1 MNLPSAFKERTS
13 RLLGESAYEALETA
27 LQSEAPTSI
36 RINTAKWKGILKSEK
51 SVPWC
56 EHGYYLSTRPA
67 FTFDP
72 LFHAGC
78 YYVQEAASMFLAQ
91 AMKQYVTSP
100 VIMLDLCA
108 APGGK
113 STLARSILPEGSLLV
128 SNEIIKNR
136 SQILAENI
144 IKWGGDA
151 ATIVTNNDSADFT
164 YFSHLFDVILT
175 DVPCSGEGMFRKD
188 ANAITEWS
196 EANVELCWKRQRE
209 IIRNIWP
216 TLKPDGILIYS
227 TCTYNREENEDNV
240 MWICNELGAEVL
252 EVSTNSEWNITGSQ
266 TEANIPVYRFLPHK
280 TQGEGLFM
288 AVLQKKEE
296 GNGNASDDV
305 YNNENTKSK
314 KKSSKGKETNTIP
327 ANVKNWIR
335 NNDLYEWELSN
346 NKIYAFPKLFYN
358 EYIKL
363 KQKLRIVHAGIEV
376 AEVKGKDC
384 IPAHN
389 LAMSHASELTDFPQA
404 ELTYEQAIAFLRKE
418 ALSLAP
424 ETPKG
429 YVVVTYQNQPLGF
442 VKNIGN
448 RANNLYPQEWKIR
461 SGYLPENNIQLNF
474 STE

>member
-1 MNLPSAFKERTS
+1 
-13 RLLGESAYEALETA
+13 
-27 LQSEAPTSI
+27 
-36 RINTAKWKGILKSEK
+36 
-51 SVPWC
+51 
-56 EHGYYLSTRPA
+56 
-67 FTFDP
+67 
-72 LFHAGC
+72 
-78 YYVQEAASMFLAQ
+78 
-91 AMKQYVTSP
+91 
-100 VIMLDLCA
+100 
-108 APGGK
+108 
-113 STLARSILPEGSLLV
+113 
-128 SNEIIKNR
+128 
-136 SQILAENI
+136 
-144 IKWGGDA
+144 
-151 ATIVTNNDSADFT
+151 
-164 YFSHLFDVILT
+164 
-175 DVPCSGEGMFRKD
+175 
-188 ANAITEWS
+188 
-196 EANVELCWKRQRE
+196 
-209 IIRNIWP
+209 
-216 TLKPDGILIYS
+216 
-227 TCTYNREENEDNV
+227 

-252 EVSTNSEWNITGSQ
+252 EVSTQTEWNITGSQ

-288 AVLQKKEE
+288 AVLRKKEE
-296 GNGNASDDV
+296 SNDNESDDI

-314 KKSSKGKETNTIP
+314 KKSPKGKETNTIP

-363 KQKLRIVHAGIEV
+363 KQKLRIVHVGIEV
-376 AEVKGKDC
+376 AEIKGKDC

-418 ALSLAP
+418 ALSLDP

-461 SGYLPENNIQLNF
+461 SGYLPGNNIQLNF

>member
-36 RINTAKWKGILKSEK
+36 RINTAKWKGILKSEE

-56 EHGYYLSTRPA
+56 EHAYYLSTRPA

-91 AMKQYVTSP
+91 AMKQYVQSP

-144 IKWGGDA
+144 IKWGGSA

-164 YFSHLFDVILT
+164 EFTHLFDVILT

-196 EANVELCWKRQRE
+196 EANVELCWKRQQE

-227 TCTYNREENEDNV
+227 TCTFNREENEDNV

-252 EVSTNSEWNITGSQ
+252 EVPSQPEWNISGSQ
-266 TEANIPVYRFLPHK
+266 TEADIPVYRFLPHK
-280 TQGEGLFM
+280 TRGEGLFM
-288 AVLQKKEE
+288 AVLRKKGEDDE
-296 GNGNASDDV
+296 CEPAENCYKENA
-305 YNNENTKSK
+305 KPK
-314 KKSSKGKETNTIP
+314 KKSSKGKETSNIP
-327 ANVKNWIR
+327 ADVKNWIS
-335 NNDLYEWELSN
+335 NKDAYEWEVSN
-346 NKIYAFPKLFYN
+346 NKIYAFPKLFYS
-358 EYIKL
+358 EYVKL
-363 KQKLRIVHAGIEV
+363 RQKLRIVHAGIEV
-376 AEVKGKDC
+376 AEMKGKDC

-389 LAMSHASELTDFPQA
+389 LAMSHASELAIFPKA
-404 ELTYEQAIAFLRKE
+404 ELNYEQAIAFLRKE
-418 ALSLAP
+418 ALTFGP

-429 YVVVTYQNQPLGF
+429 YVIVTYQNQPLGF

-474 STE
+474 N

>member
-36 RINTAKWKGILKSEK
+36 RINTTKWKGILKSEV

-56 EHGYYLSTRPA
+56 EHAYYLSTRPA

-91 AMKQYVTSP
+91 AMKQYVQSP

-128 SNEIIKNR
+128 SNEIIKSR

-144 IKWGGDA
+144 IKWGGSA
-151 ATIVTNNDSADFT
+151 ATIVTNNDSADFSGFT
-164 YFSHLFDVILT
+164 HLFDVILT

-252 EVSTNSEWNITGSQ
+252 EVPTNPEWNIAGSQ
-266 TEANIPVYRFLPHK
+266 TETDIPVYRFLPHK

-288 AVLQKKEE
+288 AVLRKREE
-296 GNGNASDDV
+296 SNGNEIDEV
-305 YNNENTKSK
+305 YSNENTKSK
-314 KKSSKGKETNTIP
+314 KKTSKGKETSTIP
-327 ANVKNWIR
+327 ANVKDWI
-335 NNDLYEWELSN
+335 NNKDLYEWEISN
-346 NKIYAFPKLFYN
+346 NIISAFPKLFYS

-389 LAMSHASELTDFPQA
+389 LTMSHASELAAFPKA
-404 ELTYEQAIAFLRKE
+404 ELNYEQAIAFLRKE
-418 ALSLAP
+418 ALTLSS

-429 YVVVTYQNQPLGF
+429 YVIVTYQDQPLGF

-461 SGYLPENNIQLNF
+461 SGYLPENNIQLKFN
-474 STE
+474 

>member
-151 ATIVTNNDSADFT
+151 ATIVTNND
-164 YFSHLFDVILT
+164 
-175 DVPCSGEGMFRKD
+175 
-188 ANAITEWS
+188 
-196 EANVELCWKRQRE
+196 
-209 IIRNIWP
+209 
-216 TLKPDGILIYS
+216 
-227 TCTYNREENEDNV
+227 
-240 MWICNELGAEVL
+240 
-252 EVSTNSEWNITGSQ
+252 
-266 TEANIPVYRFLPHK
+266 
-280 TQGEGLFM
+280 
-288 AVLQKKEE
+288 
-296 GNGNASDDV
+296 
-305 YNNENTKSK
+305 
-314 KKSSKGKETNTIP
+314 
-327 ANVKNWIR
+327 
-335 NNDLYEWELSN
+335 
-346 NKIYAFPKLFYN
+346 
-358 EYIKL
+358 
-363 KQKLRIVHAGIEV
+363 
-376 AEVKGKDC
+376 
-384 IPAHN
+384 
-389 LAMSHASELTDFPQA
+389 
-404 ELTYEQAIAFLRKE
+404 
-418 ALSLAP
+418 
-424 ETPKG
+424 
-429 YVVVTYQNQPLGF
+429 
-442 VKNIGN
+442 
-448 RANNLYPQEWKIR
+448 
-461 SGYLPENNIQLNF
+461 
-474 STE
+474 

>member
-1 MNLPSAFKERTS
+1 MVRTW
-13 RLLGESAYEALETA
+13 LLSIN
-27 LQSEAPTSI
+27 PTSFHI
-36 RINTAKWKGILKSEK
+36 RSSFSCRMLLRARGGFNVFGSSHETVCDIS
-51 SVPWC
+51 
-56 EHGYYLSTRPA
+56 GY
-67 FTFDP
+67 
-72 LFHAGC
+72 HAGFMC
-78 YYVQEAASMFLAQ
+78 C
-91 AMKQYVTSP
+91 T
-100 VIMLDLCA
+100 
-108 APGGK
+108 GGK

-164 YFSHLFDVILT
+164 SFSHLFDIILT

-240 MWICNELGAEVL
+240 MWICNELSAKVL

-288 AVLQKKEE
+288 AVLRKKEE
-296 GNGNASDDV
+296 SNDNESDDI

-314 KKSSKGKETNTIP
+314 E
-327 ANVKNWIR
+327 
-335 NNDLYEWELSN
+335 
-346 NKIYAFPKLFYN
+346 KI
-358 EYIKL
+358 
-363 KQKLRIVHAGIEV
+363 
-376 AEVKGKDC
+376 
-384 IPAHN
+384 
-389 LAMSHASELTDFPQA
+389 T
-404 ELTYEQAIAFLRKE
+404 
-418 ALSLAP
+418 
-424 ETPKG
+424 
-429 YVVVTYQNQPLGF
+429 
-442 VKNIGN
+442 
-448 RANNLYPQEWKIR
+448 
-461 SGYLPENNIQLNF
+461 
-474 STE
+474 